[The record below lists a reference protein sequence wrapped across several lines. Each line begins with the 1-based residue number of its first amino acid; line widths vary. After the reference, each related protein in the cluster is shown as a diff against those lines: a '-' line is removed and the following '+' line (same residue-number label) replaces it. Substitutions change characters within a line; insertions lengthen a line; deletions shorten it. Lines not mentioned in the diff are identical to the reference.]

1 MNNNEKM
8 KIIRN
13 IMLLTI
19 IFILIILGINI
30 YEDSLIKE
38 KGQNTLNNEAIQ
50 QLAQENKNVKKEE
63 NKKYKK
69 VKIANEYK
77 GYKVSASWKI
87 DKLDIDTYVLEQY
100 SKPAMEVSVAKY
112 FGPSPNEEGNYCIA
126 GHNYITKNMFSK
138 LGNLNIGDKLF
149 LTDNFHGNV
158 CYVIY
163 DKYKVKPTQVSSL
176 SQKTNG
182 RKEITLI
189 TCSDYSSKRIIIKA
203 REKLESES

>member
-1 MNNNEKM
+1 MKKAIRIIILILIVLIIIYSLYDMYKESKIKNYEENNNTQITPE
-8 KIIRN
+8 
-13 IMLLTI
+13 
-19 IFILIILGINI
+19 
-30 YEDSLIKE
+30 
-38 KGQNTLNNEAIQ
+38 NT
-50 QLAQENKNVKKEE
+50 VKEE
-63 NKKYKK
+63 KEEELKDLKLIPK
-69 VKIANEYK
+69 TYK
-77 GYKVSASWKI
+77 GYKVSASLKI

-100 SKPAMEVSVAKY
+100 SKPAMEVSVVKY